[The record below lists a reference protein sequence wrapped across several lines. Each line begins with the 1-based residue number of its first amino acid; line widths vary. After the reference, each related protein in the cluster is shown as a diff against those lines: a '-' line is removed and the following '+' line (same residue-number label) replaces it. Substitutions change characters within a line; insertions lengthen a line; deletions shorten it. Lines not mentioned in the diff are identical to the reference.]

1 MIANDSFKTNSVPP
15 SNSSFLAM
23 MNAKVHS
30 DGQSSAISRNVR
42 LQNSLHIPG
51 GCLNQFHSGNF
62 ASSRPTPTGVICFV
76 IECERLQ
83 PDYARAG
90 EYACARTQRVRRSSP
105 VGRGTTVNHYS
116 AASCGRCANRKRTV
130 ERLKRE

>member
-1 MIANDSFKTNSVPP
+1 
-15 SNSSFLAM
+15 M
-23 MNAKVHS
+23 MNAEVHS

-83 PDYARAG
+83 PDYARAD
-90 EYACARTQRVRRSSP
+90 EYACARTESGGSRRSGNDRKPLFRS
-105 VGRGTTVNHYS
+105 VMWTVRESQKNLRE
-116 AASCGRCANRKRTV
+116 AE
-130 ERLKRE
+130 ERIMDSRDWG